1 MFTILM
7 IDPFVFKSF
16 SKAVQDG
23 YKPITYHNKIHGTD
37 VCQTIYYFLTDCN
50 LKEIGQFDSVDFC
63 SLIIAGAIH
72 DYEHFG
78 FTNDFLINTQH
89 QWALKYNDTSVLEN
103 HHVAAAMELTL
114 DKKRNIFE
122 NMN

>member
-1 MFTILM
+1 M
-7 IDPFVFKSF
+7 
-16 SKAVQDG
+16 
-23 YKPITYHNKIHGTD
+23 
-37 VCQTIYYFLTDCN
+37 TDCN